1 MHNLKLFA
9 TLVLALVSSFTAF
22 VSAQC
27 TISRTSDTT
36 TQNQVLCVNSTIVPV
51 VYTLTGASGAIVS
64 NLPAGVSYA
73 YVPGTPPTSG
83 TLTISGSPTQAGSF
97 NFSITPIGC
106 SGGGTNPSATGS
118 IGVTS
123 NNSLFLSSAV
133 GTNAQTRC
141 LNANIIPITYRALG
155 ATNASV
161 VGLPRGITGTWNSV
175 TSTLTISGAP
185 DSASPV
191 AYTLTY
197 TVSMT
202 GGCVGGNATQS
213 GSITVNPAYSL
224 NLVSPA
230 ATLNQNEVCI
240 NTPIDTIQFTT
251 RGANAASFF
260 GLPPGVTGLW
270 RNDSVLIYG
279 SPSVRGTYIFSFNLT
294 GGPCNTG
301 TRTITDTI
309 TIKGNTWELI
319 SAPATANQTRCV
331 NTPIDTIIY
340 RRRGADSGTLST
352 APAGLS
358 FLNRNDSLLIYGT
371 PTASGSYNYLVEGV
385 GGCIGSSQNVIGGV
399 LNIRSTMT
407 ISNPTT
413 DSQTV
418 CRGTALSSVSFNTV
432 GATSVIVTGLPAG
445 VTSNFTGSATSGTVS
460 ISGTPLVRGV
470 FPFRIQLLGGCNP
483 SSVVGGTGLFT
494 VNGNTAV
501 LNRKSSTVDGP
512 EVLTTTQTRCV
523 GKAIQPIVVSTT
535 GYNTATVLTSG
546 NTFDTIPRGTTAV
559 HNGNVTSGTL
569 TISGVPTRPGQFTF
583 RVRLSRTFSVPAPNC
598 TGIDTIITGTIT
610 VLDTI
615 NWTLTSA
622 SNSAT
627 LNQFSS
633 LTPIIHTGNS
643 STNGAIFSGLPSGL
657 IGSWN
662 SSNNTATIF
671 GTPTVTGTFN
681 YRIAFTGRCMNGL
694 TNVASGTITVT
705 QPGTLGDNGADK
717 MVGSDVNSLSMRSQK
732 PTEDLPS
739 KGLVLYPV
747 PSTDLLNVRG
757 LDIFRKAKITIVD
770 QTGRELS
777 TRFWMNSGDDAGE
790 LRISLE
796 GYSSGVYFLHISETD
811 FDYLD
816 DLRERSSVRVMRF
829 QIK

>member
-9 TLVLALVSSFTAF
+9 TLVLALMSSFTAF

-27 TISRTSDTT
+27 TISRTSAASTE
-36 TQNQVLCVNSTIVPV
+36 NQVLCVNSAIDPV
-51 VYTLTGASGAIVS
+51 IYDLTGASGAIVS
-64 NLPAGVSYA
+64 NLPAGVTYA
-73 YVPGTPPTSG
+73 YVPGSPATTG
-83 TLTISGSPTQAGSF
+83 TLTISGAPIQAGSF

-106 SGGGTNPSATGS
+106 AGGGSNPTANGS

-141 LNANIIPITYRALG
+141 LNVPINTITYRAVG
-155 ATNASV
+155 ATNATV
-161 VGLPRGITGTWNSV
+161 VGLPSGITGSWNAL
-175 TSTLTISGAP
+175 TNTLTISGAP

-213 GSITVNPAYSL
+213 GTITVNPAYSL
-224 NLVSPA
+224 NLVSSA
-230 ATLNQNEVCI
+230 ASIDQNDICI
-240 NTPIDTIQFTT
+240 GIPMDTIQFTT
-251 RGANAASFF
+251 RGANSASFF

-279 SPSVRGTYIFSFNLT
+279 NPSVRGTYIFSFNLT

-301 TRTITDTI
+301 TRTFSDTLI
-309 TIKGNTWELI
+309 VNGNTWELI
-319 SAPATANQTRCV
+319 SAPSTANQTRCV
-331 NTPIDTIIY
+331 DTPIDTIIY
-340 RRRGADSGTLST
+340 RRRGATSGTLSG
-352 APAGLS
+352 AGAGLS
-358 FLNRNDSLLIYGT
+358 FINTNDSLLIVGI
-371 PTASGSYNYLVEGV
+371 PTSSGPYTYSVTGV
-385 GGCIGSSQNVIGGV
+385 GGCPGSPQNIISGV
-399 LNIRSTMT
+399 LNIRPTMT
-407 ISNPTT
+407 ITNPGN

-418 CRGTALSSVSFNTV
+418 CRGQALANIQFNTV

-445 VTSNFTGSATSGTVS
+445 VTSAFSGSATSGTVT
-460 ISGTPLVRGV
+460 ISGTPVVRGI
-470 FPFRIQLLGGCNP
+470 FPFRIRLLGGCNP
-483 SSVVGGTGLFT
+483 SSVVGGTGLIT
-494 VNGNTAV
+494 VNGNTAI

-546 NTFDTIPRGTTAV
+546 NTFDTIPRGTTAT
-559 HNGNVTSGTL
+559 HNGNVTNGTL
-569 TISGVPTRPGQFTF
+569 TISGIPTRPGQFTF
-583 RVRLSRTFSVPAPNC
+583 RVRLSRSNTGPAPIC

-671 GTPTVTGTFN
+671 GTPTVTGIFN

-694 TNVASGTITVT
+694 SNVASGTITVT

-717 MVGSDVNSLSMRSQK
+717 MVGSDVNQLSMRSQK
-732 PTEDLPS
+732 PTESLPT

-757 LDIFRKAKITIVD
+757 LDIFRKAKLTIVD

-777 TRFWMNSGDDAGE
+777 TRFWMNSGDGAGE
-790 LRISLE
+790 LKISLE
-796 GYSSGVYFLHISETD
+796 GYSSGVYFLHISETE